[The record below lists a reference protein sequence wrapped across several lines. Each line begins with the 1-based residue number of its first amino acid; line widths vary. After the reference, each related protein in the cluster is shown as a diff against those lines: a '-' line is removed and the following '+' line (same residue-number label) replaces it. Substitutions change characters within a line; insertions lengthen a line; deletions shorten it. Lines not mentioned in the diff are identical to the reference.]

1 MTYKDY
7 IDLGFK
13 RVDTHDNVYFN
24 QTGNESFAL
33 EFKVNKHVLIN
44 CHVTD
49 KPRLYY
55 KHNFMCELTIEQV
68 KQIIERK
75 YDLR

>member
-13 RVDTHDNVYFN
+13 RVNTHDNVYFDN
-24 QTGNESFAL
+24 TGNESFTL
-33 EFKVNKHVLIN
+33 EFRVNKHLLIN

-49 KPRLYY
+49 KPNLFYNY
-55 KHNFMCELTIEQV
+55 SFVCELTIDQV
-68 KQIIERK
+68 LQIINRQT
-75 YDLR
+75 YLQ

>member
-33 EFKVNKHVLIN
+33 EFKVNKRVLIN

-55 KHNFMCELTIEQV
+55 KHSFMCELTIEQV

>member
-13 RVDTHDNVYFN
+13 RVDTNDRLHFEK
-24 QTGNESFAL
+24 TGNESFAL
-33 EFKVNKHVLIN
+33 EFKVNKKVLIESP
-44 CHVTD
+44 VTD

-55 KHNFMCELTIEQV
+55 NHKFMCELTIEQV

-75 YDLR
+75 HDLI

>member
-7 IDLGFK
+7 INLGFK
-13 RVDTHDNVYFN
+13 RVDTHDKVYFE

-44 CHVTD
+44 SHVTD
-49 KPRLYY
+49 KPKLFYHY
-55 KHNFMCELTIEQV
+55 KFMCELTIEQV
-68 KQIIERK
+68 LQIIERK

>member
-13 RVDTHDNVYFN
+13 RVNTHDKVYFDN
-24 QTGNESFAL
+24 TGNESFML
-33 EFKVNKHVLIN
+33 EFRVNKYLLIN

-49 KPRLYY
+49 KPKLFYHY
-55 KHNFMCELTIEQV
+55 KFMCELTIDQV
-68 KQIIERK
+68 LQIINRQT
-75 YDLR
+75 DLQ